1 MRRLES
7 KRDLCAHQAPW
18 PVGRN
23 KGMCVSASPAL
34 SPHIKTKATSPQG
47 KTLVQQ
53 QQHKFGLCYSASIL
67 WACSRDKQRQSE
79 ITYSFQKSCIQAAH
93 FGCEKQT
100 HFKMISLKTNSESNL
115 FYSILTEINNDRA
128 KLPGSVLFLWKT
140 EARDGL
146 CKRFGLNSR
155 EKAAN
160 NSAWVWF
167 VTWKGWLQIF
177 LAFRSNVMFA
187 VIYLFIPPL

>member
-7 KRDLCAHQAPW
+7 KRVLCAHQAPW

-23 KGMCVSASPAL
+23 KGMCFSASPAL

-53 QQHKFGLCYSASIL
+53 QHKLRLCYSASIL

-93 FGCEKQT
+93 FGCEKQM
-100 HFKMISLKTNSESNL
+100 HFKNDFKIISLKTNSESNL
-115 FYSILTEINNDRA
+115 FYSIPTC
-128 KLPGSVLFLWKT
+128 W
-140 EARDGL
+140 L
-146 CKRFGLNSR
+146 CPVFVKNRSKRR
-155 EKAAN
+155 I
-160 NSAWVWF
+160 V
-167 VTWKGWLQIF
+167 
-177 LAFRSNVMFA
+177 
-187 VIYLFIPPL
+187 